1 MSELQFIED
10 IARITLLLPII
21 LFFFSKKRSPELW
34 VICFYTIF
42 SVLRQIAILI
52 LSNSHANVVNV
63 LSALNP
69 LTNFI
74 FVSFYFYLANH
85 QKLDKKFIFIISI
98 LYIPTQFFQ
107 FFLPLSSTSQS
118 IIATINT
125 LIILGFSLAYYYN
138 QLKNPNITFIYL
150 HPNFWITTGMFL
162 FSSGT
167 FFVFWFN
174 QIYKDDTLF
183 TFQYVYIHAV
193 IYIVRNFC
201 FSIALLIKPYKEKVP
216 DFA

>member
-1 MSELQFIED
+1 MSELQFIEN

-21 LFFFSKKRSPELW
+21 LFFFTKKRSSELW
-34 VICFYTIF
+34 VINFYTIF
-42 SVLRQIAILI
+42 SILRQIAIQI
-52 LSNSHANVVNV
+52 LSNSHPNIVNV

-74 FVSFYFYLANH
+74 FIAYYFYIANE
-85 QKLDKKFIFIISI
+85 QKLDKKFIFLISL

-107 FFLPLSSTSQS
+107 FFLSLNNSSQS
-118 IIATINT
+118 IISTINT
-125 LIILGFSLAYYYN
+125 LIILGFCMAYYYN

-150 HPNFWITTGMFL
+150 HPNFWITSGLFL

-174 QIYKDDTLF
+174 QIYKNDTDF
-183 TFQYVYIHAV
+183 TFQYVYIHAI
-193 IYIVRNFC
+193 IYIIRNFC